1 MVLTEWLSALDD
13 SELQHLGE
21 LARAGRVVPG
31 TSAAV
36 LRSYDA
42 PTTWATPLAAL
53 GAAGW
58 TASMF
63 ADALAATTA
72 ARSRSGS
79 ARTSVVSTRPQA
91 AGPEVVDTSVA
102 VRRLF
107 TQAKHEVVL
116 AGFRVTEREMLE
128 PLRRPAGREL
138 SIRLFVDL
146 DPGVDVLGRKQT
158 TANAETWPQF
168 WWPAFTEQVWP
179 MFMDPPAAWFAPSTL
194 AADGGGEW
202 RSMHVKTVV
211 VDRRWWFVTSANFT
225 RRGHHR
231 NLELGA
237 LIDDPQRAE
246 EVVRCFDEWVAAGV
260 FVGFSGAPVGISPAS
275 VADHPHASL
284 PLPPR
289 DTR

>member
-1 MVLTEWLSALDD
+1 MVLTDWLS
-13 SELQHLGE
+13 ELSDGELRHLAE

-31 TSAAV
+31 TPTAV

-42 PTTWATPLAAL
+42 PDSWAQPLAAL
-53 GAAGW
+53 ASAGW
-58 TASMF
+58 APASF
-63 ADALAATTA
+63 VDAVAAVAA
-72 ARSRSGS
+72 AR
-79 ARTSVVSTRPQA
+79 ARVGGTSTSVVSTRPQV

-107 TQAKHEVVL
+107 TQAKREVVL
-116 AGFRVTEREMLE
+116 AGFRVTERDMLE
-128 PLRRPAGREL
+128 PLRRPTGREL

-146 DPGVDVLGRKQT
+146 DPAVDVLGRKQVA
-158 TANAETWPQF
+158 ANAETWPRQ
-168 WWPAFTEQVWP
+168 WWPAFLEQVWP
-179 MFMDPPAAWFAPSTL
+179 TFLDAPAAWFAPSTL
-194 AADGGGEW
+194 LPDSDGEW

-237 LIDDPQRAE
+237 LIDDPERAA

-260 FVGFSGAPVGISPAS
+260 CVGFAPDPAHGS
-275 VADHPHASL
+275 RHA
-284 PLPPR
+284 
-289 DTR
+289 